1 MNRIDR
7 SLGIYE
13 MTAQNDCHKK
23 NHPTSTMTAT
33 HALLLLLATLVV
45 TISGKVIVN
54 SNSGSIKVKVAEV
67 PPKKKPAQCSAT
79 QMLDGT
85 HCPDATDG
93 GCADQHADC
102 PVWASKGECE
112 MNESFMLKQC
122 KESCFVCGTH
132 G

>member
-1 MNRIDR
+1 M
-7 SLGIYE
+7 
-13 MTAQNDCHKK
+13 
-23 NHPTSTMTAT
+23 TST
-33 HALLLLLATLVV
+33 HPLLLLLATLVV

-67 PPKKKPAQCSAT
+67 PPKKKPEQCSAT

-85 HCPDATDG
+85 CSPDATD

-102 PVWASKGECE
+102 PVRASKGECE

-122 KESCFVCGTH
+122 KGSCFVCGTY